1 MTAPCRTGDVP
12 NPHISPPAAC
22 GFTYLVARGKDMT
35 LTEHEAAGTGGV
47 PRPRWRAPDTLLENL
62 QLIADGVVAMAG
74 FAVAA
79 IRIRRGEDLEL
90 VVDTGL
96 PEEIGTRIPV
106 QLMLDELALAEDW
119 GLLQFV
125 PHGVGDTTSDAW
137 VVPRGVVASDEPDA
151 WHPMDMLVAPLYD
164 GQGVLRGT
172 LAIDE
177 PLDGRL
183 PDLERRRVL
192 EKFAVLAARAVL
204 ASVERESLAEQ
215 VAMADTVKA
224 IVRTSS
230 AQLSLTGLLE
240 ASQQTLLEGFA
251 AQRLWI
257 KTVAV
262 DDETPTEY
270 LPDDISFA
278 LPPDVVDFAE
288 SAAAYCW
295 HNQVVMKVGT
305 NYPVPAEMDDH
316 HFQQIVDLLR
326 GISMS
331 SLVFVPLGAGPECMG
346 SLALMRSD
354 PDREWTD
361 VECAALLDIGHDLG
375 RAALNARTFDR
386 EHALVAE
393 LQALDTYKSQLIATV
408 SHELKSPLTTVAG
421 HLEMLESGTIRIGE
435 QARASLAAIGRASD
449 RMTRVIEDLLL
460 LRKVGDAHKPLRLDP
475 VDLGSLVRD
484 AVALTALAAAD
495 KGLQVHV
502 ETRGRHVLAL
512 GEPEELDKVVHN
524 LVSNAVKYTP
534 AGGWVQI
541 TTEHLED
548 RAVLTVHDT
557 GIGISPEDQD
567 QLFTEFFR
575 STNPAAVE
583 LPGTGLG
590 LAIVLR
596 IVERHGGW
604 IDVESA
610 RGVGS
615 TFRVTLPG
623 AVESSQ
629 EDRVSA

>member
-1 MTAPCRTGDVP
+1 MSVIDFESG
-12 NPHISPPAAC
+12 
-22 GFTYLVARGKDMT
+22 
-35 LTEHEAAGTGGV
+35 GTGATV
-47 PRPRWRAPDTLLENL
+47 PPVRWRAPDTLLENL

-79 IRIRRGEDLEL
+79 IRIRRGEELEL

-96 PEEIGTRIPV
+96 PEEIGTSIPV

-125 PHGVGDTTSDAW
+125 PHGVGDTTSGGW
-137 VVPRGVVASDEPDA
+137 VVPSGVVASDEPDA
-151 WHPMDMLVAPLYD
+151 WDPMDMLVAPLYD
-164 GQGVLRGT
+164 AHGVLRGT

-224 IVRTSS
+224 IVRTTS
-230 AQLSLTGLLE
+230 AQLSLSGLLE
-240 ASQQTLLEGFA
+240 ASEQTLLDGFA

-257 KTVAV
+257 KTVA
-262 DDETPTEY
+262 DDDQSPTDY
-270 LPDDISFA
+270 LPGDLSLA
-278 LPPDVVDFAE
+278 LPPDVVRFAE
-288 SAAAYCW
+288 SSAGYCW
-295 HNQVVMKVGT
+295 RHQMVMKIGSQ
-305 NYPVPAEMDDH
+305 YPLPPKMDAH
-316 HFQQIVDLLR
+316 HFEQILGLLHS
-326 GISMS
+326 ISMS

-346 SLALMRSD
+346 SLVLMRAD
-354 PDREWTD
+354 PSREWTD

-393 LQALDTYKSQLIATV
+393 LQALDSYKSQLIATV

-421 HLEMLESGTIRIGE
+421 HLEMLESGTISIDE
-435 QARASLAAIGRASD
+435 EARTSLAAIGRASH

-460 LRKVGDAHKPLRLDP
+460 LRKVGEAHKPLRLDP
-475 VDLGSLVRD
+475 VDLGELVRD
-484 AVALTALAAAD
+484 AVALTALAAAE
-495 KGLQVHV
+495 KGLQVQV
-502 ETRGRHVLAL
+502 ELRGPRVVAL
-512 GEPEELDKVVHN
+512 GEPDELDKVVHN

-541 TTEHLED
+541 SAEAGEA
-548 RAVLTVHDT
+548 RAVLTVSDE
-557 GIGISPEDQD
+557 GIGISPEDQEH
-567 QLFTEFFR
+567 LFTEFFR
-575 STNPAAVE
+575 STNPVAVA

-590 LAIVLR
+590 LAIVRR

-610 RGVGS
+610 PGVGS
-615 TFRVTLPG
+615 TFRVTLP
-623 AVESSQ
+623 APAEVRAS
-629 EDRVSA
+629 

>member
-1 MTAPCRTGDVP
+1 MSVIDFETG
-12 NPHISPPAAC
+12 
-22 GFTYLVARGKDMT
+22 
-35 LTEHEAAGTGGV
+35 GTGATV
-47 PRPRWRAPDTLLENL
+47 PPVRWRAPDTLLENL

-79 IRIRRGEDLEL
+79 IRIRRGEELEL

-96 PEEIGTRIPV
+96 PEEIGTSIPV
-106 QLMLDELALAEDW
+106 QLMLDELSLAEDW

-125 PHGVGDTTSDAW
+125 PHGVGDTTSGGW
-137 VVPRGVVASDEPDA
+137 VVPSGVVASDEPDA

-164 GQGVLRGT
+164 AHGVLRGT

-224 IVRTSS
+224 IVRTTS
-230 AQLSLTGLLE
+230 AQLSLSGLLE
-240 ASQQTLLEGFA
+240 ASEQTLLDGFA

-257 KTVAV
+257 KTVA
-262 DDETPTEY
+262 DDDQSPTDY
-270 LPDDISFA
+270 LPGDLSLA
-278 LPPDVVDFAE
+278 LPPEVVTFAE
-288 SAAAYCW
+288 SSAAYCW
-295 HNQVVMKVGT
+295 RHQIVMKIGT
-305 NYPVPAEMDDH
+305 QYPLPPKMDEH
-316 HFQQIVDLLR
+316 HFHQIVGLLR
-326 GISMS
+326 SISMS

-346 SLALMRSD
+346 SLVLMRAD
-354 PDREWTD
+354 PSREWTD

-393 LQALDTYKSQLIATV
+393 LQALDSYKSQLIATV

-421 HLEMLESGTIRIGE
+421 HLEMLESGTISIDE
-435 QARASLAAIGRASD
+435 EARASLAAIGRASH

-460 LRKVGDAHKPLRLDP
+460 LRKVGEAHKPLRLDP
-475 VDLGSLVRD
+475 VDLGELVRD
-484 AVALTALAAAD
+484 AVALTALAAAE
-495 KGLQVHV
+495 KGLQVQV
-502 ETRGRHVLAL
+502 ELHGPRVVAL
-512 GEPEELDKVVHN
+512 GEPDELDKVVHN

-541 TTEHLED
+541 TAEAGEA
-548 RAVLTVHDT
+548 RAVLTVRDQ
-557 GIGISPEDQD
+557 GIGISPEDQEH
-567 QLFTEFFR
+567 LFTEFFR
-575 STNPAAVE
+575 STNPVAVA

-590 LAIVLR
+590 LAIVRR

-610 RGVGS
+610 PGVGS
-615 TFRVTLPG
+615 TFRVTLP
-623 AVESSQ
+623 APAEVKAS
-629 EDRVSA
+629 